1 MKVLNQNVG
10 LSARTIGQNVKL
22 PGLRFQPLF
31 NPALTVQKNSRVQQ
45 NLKQFDP
52 IEPGKIRA
60 EGAATLRRSVDKINV
75 QLAATSSQLTGV
87 RFQVHEESGRSFAVV
102 TDQRTG
108 RQINKIPSDATL
120 TLAARLKDVS
130 GILVNTK
137 G

>member
-1 MKVLNQNVG
+1 MKVLDRSVG
-10 LSARTIGQNVKL
+10 LAANTIGQNVKL

-31 NPALTVQKNSRVQQ
+31 NPALTIQKNVRVQQ

-52 IEPGKIRA
+52 VEPAKIRA
-60 EGAATLRRSVDKINV
+60 ATADTLRRSVDKINKH
-75 QLAATSSQLTGV
+75 LAATSSSLSTV
-87 RFQVHEESGRSFAVV
+87 RFKVHEESGRSFAVV